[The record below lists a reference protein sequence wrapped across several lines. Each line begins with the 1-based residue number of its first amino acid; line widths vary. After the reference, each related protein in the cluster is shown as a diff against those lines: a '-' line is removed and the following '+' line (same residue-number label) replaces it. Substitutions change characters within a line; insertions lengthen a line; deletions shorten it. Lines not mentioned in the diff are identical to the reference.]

1 MYQHVA
7 VPLAREH
14 VTTVALTRALA
25 KVKVIEGD
33 AELGQRVTLL
43 LRTLA
48 VNQEKRPSL
57 IRKDAQRS
65 QHTNKSRCRP
75 ELTTKPVLRVKSA
88 VRSGCASIAL
98 QIEGLT
104 SAHRGSR
111 H

>member
-43 LRTLA
+43 LRALA

-65 QHTNKSRCRP
+65 QHTNKSRWL
-75 ELTTKPVLRVKSA
+75 ELTTKQVLRVKSA
-88 VRSGCASIAL
+88 VRSG
-98 QIEGLT
+98 
-104 SAHRGSR
+104 
-111 H
+111 

>member
-43 LRTLA
+43 L
-48 VNQEKRPSL
+48 
-57 IRKDAQRS
+57 
-65 QHTNKSRCRP
+65 
-75 ELTTKPVLRVKSA
+75 
-88 VRSGCASIAL
+88 
-98 QIEGLT
+98 
-104 SAHRGSR
+104 
-111 H
+111 